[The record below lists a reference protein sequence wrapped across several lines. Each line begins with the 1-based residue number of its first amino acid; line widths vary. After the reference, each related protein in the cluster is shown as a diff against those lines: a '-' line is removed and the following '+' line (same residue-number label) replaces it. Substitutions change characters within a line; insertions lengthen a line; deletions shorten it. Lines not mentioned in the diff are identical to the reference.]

1 MKLFKTPI
9 IILCFIVLKANC
21 QPFSKLNNV
30 SFNTTIEINKKNEL
44 DINELKQYLSSFF
57 LKANTIPNISCFWSK
72 ERDNVFRFPYSDLQT
87 IIYNSKDY
95 TPLILS
101 IKEIEKDSYQI
112 KSAWIKNNN
121 DTLNLNYIF
130 NFIVAKED
138 NKYVFKNII
147 SSNIKYWKKNIVKSI
162 SYYSTEKID
171 RNKAIEFNDF
181 NNKTAF
187 YFNSKVLNFTYFK
200 CKSVEELMKIR
211 GYDFEYSMTLE
222 SQIGGETFTNENL
235 IFSGNNSEINKHE
248 LVHLYTFAKFKNI
261 HNLIDEGISTFLG
274 GSQGLSYKDHLFKLK
289 DHLNSNK
296 INIYK
301 ELFFD
306 NYIIDQKTSLWY
318 TVGALL
324 CDLCQK
330 KYGQQTLFDLMN
342 SGKKD
347 IDIVVTIEKIFK
359 IDRTELDS
367 FIRKEISNYEF
378 DRK

>member
-1 MKLFKTPI
+1 
-9 IILCFIVLKANC
+9 
-21 QPFSKLNNV
+21 
-30 SFNTTIEINKKNEL
+30 
-44 DINELKQYLSSFF
+44 
-57 LKANTIPNISCFWSK
+57 
-72 ERDNVFRFPYSDLQT
+72 
-87 IIYNSKDY
+87 
-95 TPLILS
+95 LS

-112 KSAWIKNNN
+112 KSAWIKKNN

-147 SSNIKYWKKNIVKSI
+147 SSNIKYWKKNVVKSI

-181 NNKTAF
+181 NNKTAI

-235 IFSGNNSEINKHE
+235 IFSGNNSEVNKHE

-274 GSQGLSYKDHLFKLK
+274 GSQGLSYKDHLLKLK

-330 KYGQQTLFDLMN
+330 KYGQQTLFELMN

-367 FIRKEISNYEF
+367 FIRKEISKYEF